1 MLSYCRNQREVARIE
16 NVESIRKMYGFTE
29 LWDVLQRYGMWQVT
43 RIDRSSQI
51 SCKIQEY
58 TVVQRFIKD
67 DRYYQSGKWQET
79 IVARR
84 NIEMT

>member
-1 MLSYCRNQREVARIE
+1 
-16 NVESIRKMYGFTE
+16 MYGFTE

-43 RIDRSSQI
+43 GIDRSSQI
-51 SCKIQEY
+51 SGKIQEY

-67 DRYYQSGKWQET
+67 DGYYQSGMWQEA

>member
-1 MLSYCRNQREVARIE
+1 
-16 NVESIRKMYGFTE
+16 
-29 LWDVLQRYGMWQVT
+29 MWQVT
-43 RIDRSSQI
+43 GIDRSSQI
-51 SCKIQEY
+51 SGKIQEY

-67 DRYYQSGKWQET
+67 DGYYQSGKWQET